1 MTRPRARRGRDR
13 AARGP
18 SSAIARVVLFA
29 CAMVSSSAT
38 WAAHPL
44 ASEDPGTQGTGGVE
58 LEIGFAASRGDAGGR
73 AAELAPQFAYGVAPT
88 VDVILR
94 PTWLD
99 LHPADE
105 ERRRGTGDTSLDLKW
120 RFYDEDGLQLAL
132 RGGVDLT
139 TGNAERGLGAT
150 QIGMHAVV
158 ALGVEW
164 GTATVLANLG
174 ARRASVPGERTYLP
188 FATAALLWPSEG
200 TLRTFIEVAAQANGD
215 PQRSTWPAIARTGL
229 MWKVNESLALD
240 VGIDGRLNRA
250 APSVTLLAGATLAW

>member
-1 MTRPRARRGRDR
+1 MRLRARRRSGC
-13 AARGP
+13 AAPGACGAITRIAIVACVIAG
-18 SSAIARVVLFA
+18 SSTAR
-29 CAMVSSSAT
+29 
-38 WAAHPL
+38 AAHPL

-73 AAELAPQFAYGVAPT
+73 AAELAPQLAYGVAPT

-94 PTWLD
+94 PAWLD
-99 LHPADE
+99 LHPAGE
-105 ERRRGTGDTSLDLKW
+105 ERQRGMGDTSLDLKW
-120 RFYDEDGLQLAL
+120 RFYDVDGVQLAL
-132 RGGVDLT
+132 RGGVDLP
-139 TGNAERGLGAT
+139 TGNAERGLGST
-150 QIGMHAVV
+150 STGMHAVV

-200 TLRTFIEVAAQANGD
+200 TLRTFVEVAAQANSD

-229 MWKVNESLALD
+229 LWKVNESLALD
-240 VGIDGRLNRA
+240 VGIDGRLNRT